1 MLFYNKSGGTM
12 INKKRLK
19 AIYWNKFS
27 LAGFMALPCLFF
39 VIIFTSPS
47 PWSSVLT
54 AFLFFIIILTLPLT
68 HFGEDT
74 YQTYLV
80 CKEKFKNCNTGNNY
94 RGFSSSYHRI
104 SINRY
109 SNNYFYLFKCTLL
122 TGNRRECSIFYN
134 VYYCDCGFL
143 HTDVDSKINILITNK
158 KLCNA
163 TFF

>member
-1 MLFYNKSGGTM
+1 M

-80 CKEKFKNCNTGNNY
+80 CKEKFKKQGLFEKRYPCYCNRVGY
-94 RGFSSSYHRI
+94 KMALAEY
-104 SINRY
+104 
-109 SNNYFYLFKCTLL
+109 
-122 TGNRRECSIFYN
+122 
-134 VYYCDCGFL
+134 
-143 HTDVDSKINILITNK
+143 K
-158 KLCNA
+158 KA
-163 TFF
+163 HKS